1 MGTCVQSFSPRV
13 KAPTSQSGRWMSSRS
28 SETLSR
34 TKKVVV
40 EDASDLH
47 TFCSYVCT
55 STHLQKHSYTTN
67 IYTPKNGFVKFPK
80 KKAIAHLWH
89 SVGPVRRQA
98 STMPWVQNQTKPNQ
112 PWHVVFWPLH
122 MCYGTHWRSHTHT
135 HTHTH
140 AHTHKHMHT
149 QTHTYTHTH
158 THTHTQFKINLCQAW
173 WCTP

>member
-1 MGTCVQSFSPRV
+1 MDELQV
-13 KAPTSQSGRWMSSRS
+13 

-80 KKAIAHLWH
+80 KKATAHL
-89 SVGPVRRQA
+89 
-98 STMPWVQNQTKPNQ
+98 
-112 PWHVVFWPLH
+112 
-122 MCYGTHWRSHTHT
+122 
-135 HTHTH
+135 
-140 AHTHKHMHT
+140 
-149 QTHTYTHTH
+149 
-158 THTHTQFKINLCQAW
+158 
-173 WCTP
+173 